1 MKYFNKMRTYHLV
14 SQKSYFFTLTS
25 RSKSKRSPG
34 SICVETSAP
43 VLAGTN
49 KGVGGRSI
57 HASVWQTAS
66 LSSILSVI
74 SSKYNSV
81 WTGWCRRPSTGG
93 GDFVLCSNSDWRFR
107 ASRARRFS
115 AFLCKSTGCSYF
127 RWLENSII
135 TRGSILVQKSVW
147 RSSFSRDELTS
158 KMRFWSRF
166 LFRIGTEIADTNYWK
181 VDQNHILTRDD
192 QFRIKKKIFQ
202 NLDFKYRLRWNE
214 QGIT

>member
-1 MKYFNKMRTYHLV
+1 MYLKNHI
-14 SQKSYFFTLTS
+14 FFTLTS

-127 RWLENSII
+127 RWLENSI
-135 TRGSILVQKSVW
+135 TQGSIFWHRKVFEGAHSHVMSLLRKWDFGPDFYFELGPKSQIRTIEKW
-147 RSSFSRDELTS
+147 T
-158 KMRFWSRF
+158 KITFWHV
-166 LFRIGTEIADTNYWK
+166 II
-181 VDQNHILTRDD
+181 
-192 QFRIKKKIFQ
+192 IF
-202 NLDFKYRLRWNE
+202 E
-214 QGIT
+214 

>member
-1 MKYFNKMRTYHLV
+1 MP
-14 SQKSYFFTLTS
+14 QKKYFFTLTS

-127 RWLENSII
+127 RWLENRMNEIWNGKKSFNPYWKIS
-135 TRGSILVQKSVW
+135 GSWARQISGKLIQN
-147 RSSFSRDELTS
+147 RAFSRKMIFKEFPGVTQTDFWKTHPNMDEFSTS
-158 KMRFWSRF
+158 
-166 LFRIGTEIADTNYWK
+166 
-181 VDQNHILTRDD
+181 V
-192 QFRIKKKIFQ
+192 
-202 NLDFKYRLRWNE
+202 
-214 QGIT
+214 